1 MAEQMSVL
9 ARRTRGHTPDGMGA
23 KFPERIVANL
33 FGDSRKGPRMG
44 AEPRNDDF
52 LSELIMFADRGP
64 FTESVVLAV

>member
-1 MAEQMSVL
+1 MN
-9 ARRTRGHTPDGMGA
+9 A
-23 KFPERIVANL
+23 KLLVGIVANL

-52 LSELIMFADRGP
+52 LPELIMFADRGP